1 MSEETIETVEE
12 MKSRLCAMFHRQ
24 ISLQKMSESTRRR
37 KLVLHFDVNKTI
49 VPVDTSTGEN
59 VEDCLNV
66 YLSGLAWGRDNEGVW
81 ELSKGDLS
89 PKPQDKSEVSFYK
102 FEEKRLLRQI
112 TEDRSTF
119 RYHLTSF
126 TDRPQG
132 SNFKPYLNLLLDK
145 LKWKGQFDESL
156 HSGLTIL
163 GKHHS
168 RYHLLLPSFIKLL
181 QYLHKDDRDFA
192 IVFRTFGNDVSRVLR
207 ALKTT
212 YMISGAIPSRANSQN
227 HAESISETVLNLHR
241 DCNGYFCLHRE
252 DSGEPCLAGSES
264 DMYSYFSGA
273 SGISAIQDDVNVW
286 YKNQFHP
293 SHGKPLW
300 IDLDDRDTQHVFFDD
315 NIRPGSE
322 DSIVDLRLRESTEKS
337 GKFRNVERVEEF
349 EFVDANLAQVN
360 FADAINDEDYFI
372 DKLRLCEDNY
382 TTILHSH
389 HLKLGPT
396 PCQKENK

>member
-1 MSEETIETVEE
+1 MSEETKETLEE

-49 VPVDTSTGEN
+49 VPVDTATGEN

-66 YLSGLAWGRDNEGVW
+66 YLSGLAWGKDIEGVW
-81 ELSKGDLS
+81 ESSKGNLS

-112 TEDRSTF
+112 TEDRSSF

-132 SNFKPYLNLLLDK
+132 SNFKPYLNMILDK
-145 LKWKGQFDESL
+145 LKWKEQFDENL
-156 HSGLTIL
+156 HKRLVIQGR
-163 GKHHS
+163 KHP

-181 QYLHKDDRDFA
+181 TFLHEDGRDFA
-192 IVFRTFGNDVSRVLR
+192 IVFRTFGNDVSRVLK
-207 ALKTT
+207 ALKTAF
-212 YMISGAIPSRANSQN
+212 SGAIPSCAKLQN
-227 HAESISETVLNLHR
+227 YAESISDTVLTLHR
-241 DCNGYFCLHRE
+241 DCNGYFCLQRE

-264 DMYSYFSGA
+264 DMYSYFNSA
-273 SGISAIQDDVNVW
+273 SGISAIQDDVHVW

-300 IDLDDRDTQHVFFDD
+300 IDLDDFDTQHIFFDD

-322 DSIVDLRLRESTEKS
+322 DSIVDLRLRETSENS
-337 GKFRNVERVEEF
+337 ARFRNVERAEEF

-360 FADAINDEDYFI
+360 FADAINNEDYFI

-382 TTILHSH
+382 TTILNSH

-396 PCQKENK
+396 PCLLGNH

>member
-1 MSEETIETVEE
+1 MSEITRDTIEE

-24 ISLQKMSESTRRR
+24 TSLQKRSESARRR
-37 KLVLHFDVNKTI
+37 KLILHFDVNKTI

-66 YLSGLAWGRDNEGVW
+66 YLSGLAWGKDNAGVW

-119 RYHLTSF
+119 RYHLSSF

-145 LKWKGQFDESL
+145 LKWKGQFDETL
-156 HSGLTIL
+156 HSGLTIQ
-163 GKHHS
+163 GKHHC
-168 RYHLLLPSFIKLL
+168 RYHMVLPSFIKLL
-181 QYLHKDDRDFA
+181 KYLHEENRDFA
-192 IVFRTFGNDVSRVLR
+192 IVFRTFGNDALRVLN

-212 YMISGAIPSRANSQN
+212 YANSGAIPQCANLQN
-227 HAESISETVLNLHR
+227 YTESISDTVLNLHR
-241 DCNGYFCLHRE
+241 DCNGYFCLNRE
-252 DSGEPCLAGSES
+252 DSGEPCMAGSES

-273 SGISAIQDDVNVW
+273 SGISAVQDDVHVW

-300 IDLDDRDTQHVFFDD
+300 IDLDDLDRQHVFFDD

-322 DSIVDLRLRESTEKS
+322 DSIVGLRLRETTEKS
-337 GKFRNVERVEEF
+337 GKFRTVERAEEF

-372 DKLRLCEDNY
+372 DKLHLCEENY

-389 HLKLGPT
+389 HLKLGRT
-396 PCQKENK
+396 PCQ